1 MTHYDTLGL
10 KPDASP
16 EDIKRAFRRA
26 ASAAHPDRDGGSTE
40 GMQAVNKAFDVLGD
54 PARRER
60 YDRTGL
66 DDRTDIEKQAHD
78 LLVQTFD
85 RALKGDVDPVR
96 AAAKHLAVLRENIAQ
111 SRAGIEAEQV
121 RLKRRSGKTKVKKGD
136 NLVQMLI
143 DRKLLELDRQHAQAC
158 EAMEI
163 HAKAVAMLDSYEGE
177 PEAPA
182 PAQVYSSGIDAM
194 LYAMQAAQQTNPN
207 GGWKRG

>member
-40 GMQAVNKAFDVLGD
+40 GMQLVNKAFEVLGD

-78 LLVQTFD
+78 LLVQTFE
-85 RALKGDVDPVR
+85 RALKGDTDPVC
-96 AAAKHLAVLRENIAQ
+96 AAAKHLAALRENIRQ
-111 SRAGIEAEQV
+111 SRAGIESEQAK
-121 RLKRRSGKTKVKKGD
+121 LNRRSGKTKVKKGD

-143 DRKLLELDRQHAQAC
+143 DRRLIELARQHAQAV
-158 EAMEI
+158 EALEV
-163 HAKAVAMLDSYEGE
+163 HAKAVEMLDNYEGE
-177 PEAPA
+177 PEPA
-182 PAQVYSSGIDAM
+182 VPQGGNDMISAM
-194 LYAMQAAQQTNPN
+194 LYAMQGRQQNQN
-207 GGWKRG
+207 GGWNRG